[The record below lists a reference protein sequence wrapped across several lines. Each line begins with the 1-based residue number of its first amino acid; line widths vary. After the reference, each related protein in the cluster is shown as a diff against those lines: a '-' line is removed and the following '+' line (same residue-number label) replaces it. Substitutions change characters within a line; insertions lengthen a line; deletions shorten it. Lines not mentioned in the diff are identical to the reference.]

1 MCRYAQEVPMKERS
15 LLVFITAVTVSLLF
29 IASLVV
35 RTFVWRNVTI
45 DLTLPSYGAMVVP
58 AYAKLL
64 ILVALYWIAWYFE
77 ERGFLLAATILMTVL
92 LMTHFD
98 YSGLIGGSI
107 FIPSAYA
114 PMVKTSYVFSF
125 LLMAASIVLGF
136 YSYYLLGRNV
146 S

>member
-1 MCRYAQEVPMKERS
+1 MKERS
-15 LLVFITAVTVSLLF
+15 LLGFITAVTVSLLF

-45 DLTLPSYGAMVVP
+45 DLTLPSYGVMVVP
-58 AYAKLL
+58 VYTKLF
-64 ILVALYWIAWYFE
+64 IVMALYWIAWYFE
-77 ERGFLLAATILMTVL
+77 ERGFLLAATILLSTL

-98 YSGLIGGSI
+98 YSGLITGSI

-125 LLMAASIVLGF
+125 LLMLASMVIGF
-136 YSYYLLGRNV
+136 YTYFLLGRKTP
-146 S
+146 

>member
-1 MCRYAQEVPMKERS
+1 MKERS

-35 RTFVWRNVTI
+35 RSFIWRDVTI
-45 DLTLPSYGAMVVP
+45 DLSLPSYGVMVIP
-58 AYAKLL
+58 AYAKLF

-77 ERGFLLAATILMTVL
+77 ERGFLLAATILMTAL
-92 LMTHFD
+92 FMTHFD

-125 LLMAASIVLGF
+125 LLMAISIVLGF
-136 YSYYLLGRNV
+136 YAYYVHGRKA
-146 S
+146 

>member
-1 MCRYAQEVPMKERS
+1 MKERS
-15 LLVFITAVTVSLLF
+15 LLVFVIAVTVSLLF

-35 RTFVWRNVTI
+35 RTFLWQNVTI
-45 DLTLPSYGAMVVP
+45 DAALPSYGVMVIP
-58 AYAKLL
+58 TYAKLL
-64 ILVALYWIAWYFE
+64 IIVALYWIAWYFE
-77 ERGFLLAATILMTVL
+77 ERGFLLAATVLMTAL
-92 LMTHFD
+92 FMNHLD

-125 LLMAASIVLGF
+125 ILMAASIILGF
-136 YSYYLLGRNV
+136 YSYYQLERKA